1 MTSTPPPDAYYAD
14 PRLAACYDTIDG
26 SREDLDHYMAIAE
39 ELGARTVVDLGCGT
53 GSLAV
58 RLATA
63 GRQVI
68 GVDPAGASLDLAR
81 AKERALPPGA
91 RPITWVEGDAT
102 AIGPQHADLAVMIG
116 NVAQVFTTD
125 ESWATTLRALRAALR
140 PGGHLVFESRRPAA
154 RAWERWQAEGREQRH
169 EVPGIGTVLTRPRG
183 ITVDLPR
190 VTFTDEF
197 VLPDGTVLTSTSTL
211 RFRDEAE
218 LRSSVAAAGFEVL
231 EVREAPDRPGLE
243 HVVIARAA

>member
-1 MTSTPPPDAYYAD
+1 MPSTPPPDAYYAD

-26 SREDLDHYMAIAE
+26 SREDLDHYRAIAE

-53 GSLAV
+53 GSFAVLLAS
-58 RLATA
+58 A
-63 GRQVI
+63 GYQVI
-68 GVDPAGASLDLAR
+68 GVDPAAASLDLAR

-91 RPITWVEGDAT
+91 APITWVEGDAT
-102 AIGPQHADLAVMIG
+102 AIGPLGADLAVMTG

-125 ESWATTLRALRAALR
+125 ESWETTLRGLRAALR
-140 PGGHLVFESRRPAA
+140 RGGHLVFESRRPAA
-154 RAWERWQAEGREQRH
+154 RAWERWQAEDREQRH

-197 VLPDGTVLTSTSTL
+197 VLPDGTALTSTSTL

-243 HVVIARAA
+243 HVVLARAV